1 MADLITKDMGIIDIV
16 QKYPET
22 ARVLMSHGMGCLGCA
37 LAKYETL
44 EQGATAHGMNME
56 VLLKDLNETARRSEA
71 EQKIA

>member
-44 EQGATAHGMNME
+44 EQGAMAHGMNMDT
-56 VLLKDLNETARRSEA
+56 LLKDLNETARKSEA
-71 EQKIA
+71 EGRIE